1 MQSSPALSAPLTCLP
16 YHLFLY
22 IFPAMSSPKLVTA
35 FLRTDAGRVRD
46 HNEDFV
52 VAREPVDAADE
63 AQHGWLYI
71 VADGVGGA
79 DAGEVASQF
88 ACERTL
94 THYLEYSNN
103 ANWGQ
108 RLVDAMQA
116 ANTDL
121 RQMVADRNN
130 NSRMATTMV
139 GVVLRDNQAYFV
151 NVGDS
156 RGYLCRQGDIQQ
168 VTKDQS
174 LVAKLLEE
182 GAITAEEAEYH
193 PRRNVILYSLGSE
206 KTPKIDLFE
215 VTLQPHDVILLCSD
229 GLTRHV
235 DDEEMAEMAVAT
247 EPARATQQLI
257 DLANSRGGQ
266 DNISVAILRF
276 ATPEEAATQGHRWVS
291 QTSVSQDSMG
301 ETAVFTPTSAP
312 ATNSKSLWGLTV
324 VLSLV
329 QTFLIVVLWAWLF
342 A

>member
-1 MQSSPALSAPLTCLP
+1 
-16 YHLFLY
+16 
-22 IFPAMSSPKLVTA
+22 MSSPKLVNA

-52 VAREPVDAADE
+52 VSREPVDAADE

-94 THYLEYSNN
+94 IHYLENSDN

-108 RLVDAMQA
+108 RLVDAMQS

-139 GVVLRDNQAYFV
+139 GVVLRGDRAYFV

-206 KTPKIDLFE
+206 RTPKIDLFE
-215 VTLQPHDVILLCSD
+215 VTLQPGDAILLCSD

-235 DDEEMAEMAVAT
+235 ADEELAEMVVAT
-247 EPARATQQLI
+247 EPVRATQELI

-266 DNISVAILRF
+266 DNISAAILRF
-276 ATPEEAATQGHRWVS
+276 AAPEDALLRPRGKGS
-291 QTSVSQDSMG
+291 QTIVTQDSSG
-301 ETAVFTPTSAP
+301 ETAVFTPPSAP
-312 ATNSKSLWGLTV
+312 STNSKGLWGLTV

-329 QTFLIVVLWAWLF
+329 QTILIVVLWAWLF